1 MMNNSVP
8 PQWLLYTSVLAAIL
22 VCYFFVKLKSQRK
35 NSVIERT
42 SREEGLLE
50 PSSLHPVVSN
60 VRCIGCGACA
70 IACPENGVLG
80 IVKGKARLIAP
91 SHCIGHGACLEA
103 CPVGAITLVF
113 GSEKR
118 GVDIPLVKPNFET
131 NVPGIFIAGELGGM
145 GLIRNAIEQG
155 RQAMDSIRRLSG
167 MGKKDMLDV
176 VVVGAGPAGLSASLA
191 AMQYKMRFRT
201 IEQEHLGGTVAHYPR
216 GKLVMTAPVTLPL
229 VGKMKFNETTKEA
242 LLDFWTGALKKTGL
256 KPSYGERV
264 EAVTARDRGFEVKTT
279 SDTYRCRA
287 VLLTIGRRGTPRKL
301 GVVGE
306 NLPKVVYRMID
317 AEQYRGQRVLVVGGG
332 DSALEAATSIAEVPE
347 TTVTL
352 SYRSAAFS
360 RAKEKNRQ
368 RVQAAVSERR
378 LRVLMSSNVKEIS
391 QRSVRIEQEGK
402 LLELDNDAVI
412 VSAGGILPTG
422 FLQEMGITVETKHG
436 TA

>member
-1 MMNNSVP
+1 MMISGVSS
-8 PQWLLYTSVLAAIL
+8 QWLVYGFLLAVIL
-22 VCYFFVKLKSQRK
+22 SCYFFVRIKNHRK
-35 NSVIERT
+35 HSVIERT
-42 SREEGLLE
+42 AREDGLLE
-50 PSSLHPVVSN
+50 PPSLHPMVN
-60 VRCIGCGACA
+60 HLTCIGCGACA
-70 IACPENGVLG
+70 TACPENGVLG
-80 IVKGKARLIAP
+80 MIKGKARLIAP
-91 SHCIGHGACLEA
+91 SHCIGHGACREA

-113 GSEKR
+113 GSETR
-118 GVDIPLVKPNFET
+118 GVDIPLVKANFET

-155 RQAMDSIRRLSG
+155 KQAMDSIRRLNG
-167 MGKKDMLDV
+167 VGKKDWLDV

-191 AMQYKMRFRT
+191 AMQHKLRFRT

-216 GKLVMTAPVTLPL
+216 GKLVMTAPVKLPL

-242 LLDFWTGALKKTGL
+242 LLEFWTRALKSTGL

-264 EAVTARDRGFEVKTT
+264 ESVTPHEGGFQVKT
-279 SDTYRCRA
+279 SSSTYHSRA

-301 GVVGE
+301 DVVGE

-332 DSALEAATSIAEVPE
+332 DSALEAATSIARVAE

-368 RVQAAVSERR
+368 RVQAAVTDKR
-378 LRVLMSSNVKEIS
+378 LRVLLSSNVKEIG
-391 QRSVRIEQEGK
+391 QRSVHIEQEGK
-402 LLELDNDAVI
+402 ILEIGNDAVI